1 MSQLSYLL
9 IPHLSGSTTS
19 PLIFY
24 VNYHRKG
31 IVVKQFAIL
40 LFITMVGCSSAFAFE
55 VDGFRSGM
63 SFNDARSLVEKRP
76 YDSIEVKDKNI
87 EARDNPSKGSARAI
101 FLNFCNGRL
110 VQVQKH
116 LQPRFDYFVRMADE
130 KRRELGR
137 PLDGWSRPTDLTS
150 TSSAESN
157 AIAFIWRDSSDFVS
171 ITYTQFSSNNQLDI
185 THDARNH
192 CWRIPY

>member
-1 MSQLSYLL
+1 M
-9 IPHLSGSTTS
+9 
-19 PLIFY
+19 
-24 VNYHRKG
+24 
-31 IVVKQFAIL
+31 KQFAIWI
-40 LFITMVGCSSAFAFE
+40 FITMVSCPSAFAFE

-63 SFNDARSLVEKRP
+63 SFNDARSLVEKRS
-76 YDSIEVKDKNI
+76 YDSVEVKDNSI
-87 EARDNPSKGSARAI
+87 GARDNPSKGPARAI
-101 FLNFCNGRL
+101 FLNFCKGRL

-137 PLDGWSRPTDLTS
+137 PLDAWSRPTDLAS

-157 AIAFIWRDSSDFVS
+157 AIAFIWHDSSDFVS

-185 THDARNH
+185 THDARND

>member
-1 MSQLSYLL
+1 
-9 IPHLSGSTTS
+9 
-19 PLIFY
+19 
-24 VNYHRKG
+24 
-31 IVVKQFAIL
+31 
-40 LFITMVGCSSAFAFE
+40 MVSCPSAFAFE

-63 SFNDARSLVEKRP
+63 SFNDVRSLVEKRS
-76 YDSIEVKDKNI
+76 YDSVEVKDNNI
-87 EARDNPSKGSARAI
+87 LAGDNPSKGSVRTI
-101 FLNFCNGRL
+101 SLNFCKGRL

-137 PLDGWSRPTDLTS
+137 PLDAWSRPTDL

-157 AIAFIWRDSSDFVS
+157 AIALIWRDGSDFVS

-185 THDARNH
+185 THDARND